1 MAKAKSK
8 SVSDDI
14 AEQLDGAR
22 DRIRELE
29 SRIEDLEGELEGAI
43 DEEPSSFALDQLES
57 LAIDVDSSSAPQTYD
72 QWRRCL
78 NGIRRG
84 EDWRHGTWK

>member
-8 SVSDDI
+8 SVNDDI

-29 SRIEDLEGELEGAI
+29 SRIEDLEGAI

-57 LAIDVDSSSAPQTYD
+57 LAIDVDSSSAPQTHD

-84 EDWRHGTWK
+84 DDWRHGTWK